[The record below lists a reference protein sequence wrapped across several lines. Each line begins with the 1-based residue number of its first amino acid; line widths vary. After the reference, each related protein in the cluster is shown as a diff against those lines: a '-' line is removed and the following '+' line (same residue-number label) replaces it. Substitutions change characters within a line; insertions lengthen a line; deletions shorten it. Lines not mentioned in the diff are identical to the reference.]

1 LTKFFLKI
9 FKSIFDFRN
18 IKVEFYK
25 QDYAH
30 YIRIRGKGLLKEG
43 YPRQGGVL
51 YIEGVRKAI
60 TIVKNMY
67 CNSNGMHIFVM

>member
-25 QDYAH
+25 QDYPG
-30 YIRIRGKGLLKEG
+30 YIRIRGKGLLKGG
-43 YPRQGGVL
+43 YPLPGGVL